1 MSKRTST
8 VQRAATSI
16 AVSRRT
22 RLPSLT
28 IVQLPIGDL
37 RPDPFNPRRMSDI
50 MAQMQPDMAE
60 RLTVELANRGTGAD
74 RGQPAAAL
82 PKIEGRPR

>member
-1 MSKRTST
+1 MYENM
-8 VQRAATSI
+8 RAKDAAKI
-16 AVSRRT
+16 FDRLEMRILVEVVSQ
-22 RLPSLT
+22 
-28 IVQLPIGDL
+28 I
-37 RPDPFNPRRMSDI
+37 NPRRMSDI